1 MQSSL
6 AVLLSVRNDWSLR
19 GKSGSGG
26 NTLKMMRVCVLVVA
40 VDTEGKGHMK
50 EGFCEGRNHR
60 AWQLSQ

>member
-26 NTLKMMRVCVLVVA
+26 NTLEMMRVWVLVGGSEHGEER
-40 VDTEGKGHMK
+40 TY
-50 EGFCEGRNHR
+50 EGRI
-60 AWQLSQ
+60 L